1 MSHLLLHP
9 PPDHGPL
16 EGPSTQA
23 PVGGHEEQQPL
34 RVPVTLAQFK
44 DRLTARNIIASMAIE
59 EDHPL
64 KSMPQHI
71 LRKAH
76 EQV

>member
-1 MSHLLLHP
+1 M
-9 PPDHGPL
+9 
-16 EGPSTQA
+16 
-23 PVGGHEEQQPL
+23 
-34 RVPVTLAQFK
+34 TLAQFK

-64 KSMPQHI
+64 ESVPQHI
-71 LRKAH
+71 LRKAY